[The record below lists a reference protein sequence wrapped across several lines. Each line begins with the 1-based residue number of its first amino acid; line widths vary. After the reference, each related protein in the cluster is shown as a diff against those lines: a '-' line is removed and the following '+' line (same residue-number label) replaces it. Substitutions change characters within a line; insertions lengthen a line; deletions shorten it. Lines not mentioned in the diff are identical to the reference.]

1 MKEEIKRCLQDPGN
15 ISSFLSCFTVTI
27 QYLIFV
33 YATNDHSQKQ
43 RGILWH
49 FDLTTDKWRLK
60 SDYEGYKHK
69 LKCGKISDDETFL

>member
-33 YATNDHSQKQ
+33 YATNDHSQKK
-43 RGILWH
+43 GGFCDIL
-49 FDLTTDKWRLK
+49 T
-60 SDYEGYKHK
+60 
-69 LKCGKISDDETFL
+69 